1 MQSMN
6 ILKHILAASGAFSLW
21 CAAAQRQGPVPVL
34 EALPT
39 AESLGA
45 GWSREISLLFDP
57 ASKPAELFGAS
68 SQLSESFKK
77 ERLAAVQNPTNR
89 ISGWSHT
96 HFTLHSTNTSRQY
109 EVQVER
115 YRSKDHLRA
124 DFDHLLALDQA
135 EYQKVPVEGVGEAA
149 VFFCRVNGGS
159 TVWFRRADFRVWISP
174 MGTITN
180 WEQDVHMQKL
190 VKMLDQRITG
200 ATPSQSGKGR

>member
-1 MQSMN
+1 M
-6 ILKHILAASGAFSLW
+6 
-21 CAAAQRQGPVPVL
+21 PVL

-180 WEQDVHMQKL
+180 WEQDVHLQKL